1 MDEILEE
8 LNLSSLKKNFQDNKV
23 DPTDVLSLTEEDF
36 RSLGVQTIGERA
48 RLRQRCKNLVSES
61 MSESPVVQRL
71 RMFQSQR
78 RQRVSWR
85 GPNSA
90 ASRSTTRRL
99 HIGWKHKSRST
110 YTLVSAGKGGGSQT
124 FDADKNLTLTDLEN
138 KVISI
143 YFPSGVNQS
152 QNLEISNLT
161 YHLAHFNGK
170 KLPNKINN
178 EDFTVDL
185 LYTHRKSYP
194 IRIYLHTSPVEEQT
208 VEEGCPGDEEP
219 DAVAI
224 DNTSVVMDIDES
236 TSDDGD
242 ELLHWILRE
251 HTERGHSQDEIAITD
266 EDLEQPTEREVSDES
281 VHNILLRLNGCT
293 NVGRYNLVN
302 VTRDNVLP
310 GALRAFNRASFN
322 ATNQLSLI

>member
-1 MDEILEE
+1 MVTVSLCLEVEDGDSLLVWGERCGKITDSMDEILEA

-36 RSLGVQTIGERA
+36 RSLVVQTIGERA

-110 YTLVSAGKGGGSQT
+110 Y
-124 FDADKNLTLTDLEN
+124 
-138 KVISI
+138 I
-143 YFPSGVNQS
+143 P
-152 QNLEISNLT
+152 
-161 YHLAHFNGK
+161 
-170 KLPNKINN
+170 
-178 EDFTVDL
+178 
-185 LYTHRKSYP
+185 
-194 IRIYLHTSPVEEQT
+194 
-208 VEEGCPGDEEP
+208 
-219 DAVAI
+219 
-224 DNTSVVMDIDES
+224 VMDIDES

-242 ELLHWILRE
+242 ELPSMDSGTPTIVFN
-251 HTERGHSQDEIAITD
+251 ERHGPVMPYKAKLIRL
-266 EDLEQPTEREVSDES
+266 LE
-281 VHNILLRLNGCT
+281 
-293 NVGRYNLVN
+293 
-302 VTRDNVLP
+302 
-310 GALRAFNRASFN
+310 
-322 ATNQLSLI
+322 